1 MLLDVQAMGG
11 PTATMPGLGA
21 TSRADG
27 FDKPR
32 LLNRHY
38 IASRLRRHNNFK
50 YHNTANTALVK
61 DGIIEATE
69 PLVPESPAAPSE
81 PTPIDLA
88 SAAAK
93 KEKALRRLPLSLTAL
108 YLGAKGRPAA
118 DYQDTCIL
126 VQRSAGAIDLI
137 YLPLCP
143 RKKECQ
149 ITYFSQFKQIFLEW
163 PSTGNM

>member
-1 MLLDVQAMGG
+1 MLLDVQAIWGG

-27 FDKPR
+27 LDKPR

-38 IASRLRRHNNFK
+38 IASRLRRHNNCK

-81 PTPIDLA
+81 PTPMDLA

-126 VQRSAGAIDLI
+126 VQRSAGALGLI
-137 YLPLCP
+137 YLNTIRNSGSYLSFV
-143 RKKECQ
+143 
-149 ITYFSQFKQIFLEW
+149 FSVV
-163 PSTGNM
+163 